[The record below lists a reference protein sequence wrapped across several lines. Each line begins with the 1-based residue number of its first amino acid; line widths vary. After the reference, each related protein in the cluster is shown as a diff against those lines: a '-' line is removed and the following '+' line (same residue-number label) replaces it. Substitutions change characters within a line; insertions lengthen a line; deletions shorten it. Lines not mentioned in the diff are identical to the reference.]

1 MQEEIERLLM
11 EAQRA
16 RFTERR
22 TEPRH
27 AFVRP
32 VRIQIGSEPA
42 FQAFSK
48 DLSKQGIGIITDRE
62 LRDGTVAVL
71 SIHSTVHQSV
81 HLKCELRWSDPFGKG
96 WFLTGWKFL
105 SLAPVPVSQPARA

>member
-1 MQEEIERLLM
+1 MEDDIERLLM

-16 RFTERR
+16 KLTERR

-32 VRIQIGSEPA
+32 VRITLNADESFDG
-42 FQAFSK
+42 FSK
-48 DLSKQGIGIITDRE
+48 DLSKQGIGVITSSE
-62 LRDGTVAVL
+62 IAQGKMAVL
-71 SIHSTVHQSV
+71 TIHSTSHYPV
-81 HLKCELRWSDPFGKG
+81 HLKCELRWCDAFGKG

-105 SLAPVPVSQPARA
+105 SSAAPPR